1 MHRDDERS
9 VSDVLQDIFGNVQD
23 IVRSEVRL
31 AKVEIQAEAGK
42 TAHAAK
48 SLIAGAVLGLYAGG
62 LLLLAAVYGLSMVL
76 APWLAALAVGAFLL
90 VLAVIL
96 ISVGQG
102 RLRLV
107 KKPEKTI
114 RTVKED
120 VQWLRD
126 QTR

>member
-1 MHRDDERS
+1 LFAPKSGGE
-9 VSDVLQDIFGNVQD
+9 VQ
-23 IVRSEVRL
+23 IRR
-31 AKVEIQAEAGK
+31 GK
-42 TAHAAK
+42 TSAAK
-48 SLIAGAVLGLYAGG
+48 SLIAGRFWFVRWR
-62 LLLLAAVYGLSMVL
+62 LLLLVAVYGLSMVL

-90 VLAVIL
+90 VIAVIL

-114 RTVKED
+114 RTMKED

>member
-1 MHRDDERS
+1 MNRNDERS
-9 VSDVLQDIFGNVQD
+9 VSEVLQDIFGNVQD

-31 AKVEIQAEAGK
+31 AKAEIKTEAAK
-42 TAHAAK
+42 TARAAK
-48 SLIAGAVLGLYAGG
+48 ALIAGAVLGLYAGG
-62 LLLLAAVYGLSMVL
+62 LLLIAAVYGLSLIL
-76 APWLAALAVGAFLL
+76 APWLAALVVSAFIAVVA
-90 VLAVIL
+90 ASL
-96 ISVGQG
+96 ISVGKE

-107 KKPEKTI
+107 KKPEKTL